1 MWKPCEQLN
10 QQLTNVSFE
19 SAGGGDAHST
29 KCGMKSFKG
38 QLVFNHAWTVQS
50 VCGYTLVA
58 VAVGPANCSW
68 VLSEETPRVGLAI
81 RVPAVVVVTQAAAR
95 VLHDIVWKLSPF
107 QTGGT
112 RVRLRHGAVVVSQFC
127 ESLRAWQRHCTPKG
141 EESKYML
148 RKMREWD
155 VLDERTG
162 IWVSEDNENKR
173 DSLGK
178 ERWNGSKTGLI

>member
-1 MWKPCEQLN
+1 MFHLN
-10 QQLTNVSFE
+10 LL
-19 SAGGGDAHST
+19 GWDAYST